1 MLKKELR
8 DKYKKARMALSEK
21 DRVINADLI
30 LINFQKIEL
39 PFINCVL
46 SYLAAELLGEIDTGL
61 ILRYLEFK
69 NPSLRIAVPRIDVKS
84 EIFNSVEINNN
95 DVMQTNHFG
104 VSEPASGTIVHPQ
117 EIDLAIVPLLAF
129 DTRGFRVGFGKGYF
143 DKFLSLCKPEIIKIG
158 LSDYEA
164 EDEIED
170 INTFDIP
177 LNFCITPQNIYS
189 F

>member
-8 DKYKKARMALSEK
+8 DKYKKARIALSK
-21 DRVINADLI
+21 RDRVINADLI
-30 LINFQKIEL
+30 LINFQKLEL
-39 PFINCVL
+39 PFTNCVL
-46 SYLAAELLGEIDTGL
+46 TYLAAELLGEIDTSL

-69 NPSLRIAVPRIDVKS
+69 NPSLRIAAPRIDVKS
-84 EIFNSVEINNN
+84 EIFNAVEIKSN
-95 DVMQTNHFG
+95 DVMHKNHFG
-104 VSEPASGTIVHPQ
+104 VSEPASGKIIHPQ

-129 DTRGFRVGFGKGYF
+129 DTKGFRVGFGKGYF
-143 DKFLSLCKPEIIKIG
+143 DKFLSLCKPEAIKIG
-158 LSDYEA
+158 LSNYEA
-164 EDEIED
+164 EEEIDD

>member
-8 DKYKKARMALSEK
+8 DKYKKARLAISEK
-21 DRVINADLI
+21 DRIINSDLI
-30 LINFQKIEL
+30 LINFQKLEL
-39 PFINCVL
+39 PFINCAL
-46 SYLAAELLGEIDTGL
+46 TYLAAELLGEIDTSL

-69 NPSLRIAVPRIDVKS
+69 NPSLRIVVPRIDVKS
-84 EIFNSVEINNN
+84 EIFRAVEIKKN
-95 DVMQTNHFG
+95 DVIVKNHFG
-104 VSEPASGTIVHPQ
+104 VSEPTGGTIVHPQ

-129 DTRGFRVGFGKGYF
+129 NTRGFRVGFGKGYF
-143 DKFLSLCKPEIIKIG
+143 DKFLSLCKPEAIKIG

-164 EDEIED
+164 EEEIDD